1 MERAQKAYGRLGFE
15 ARELQQN
22 VAFSGNAWVLEAKH
36 KGMEQMQLMDANY
49 DKLFYPKYSELIII
63 YDSLIDISY
72 FMYQANNSVY
82 RDKYPSNVAAWSWS
96 YCNAERVVVIILW
109 KILTFTLFSKK
120 KAPRFR
126 LCFWQNIASCHNI
139 SKDWDDYAAN
149 TTCP

>member
-1 MERAQKAYGRLGFE
+1 MERARKAYARLGFE
-15 ARELQQN
+15 GRELPRN
-22 VAFSGNAWVLEAKH
+22 IAYSGNAWVLEAKH

-63 YDSLIDISY
+63 YDSLIHISY

-82 RDKYPSNVAAWSWS
+82 PDKYPSNVAAWSWS

-139 SKDWDDYAAN
+139 SKDRDDYAAN